1 VTTIRGPQQS
11 RSVAT
16 RARLVEAAAGALID
30 LGFAGTST
38 AAVAERAGVSQGAL
52 FKHFPSKAD
61 LLAACVEAV
70 LAGYVEDFRA
80 GVIPAAT
87 GAAPHQRIRPAVAAL
102 WSIFRKPG
110 MHAVFEIYVAART
123 DPALASR
130 LGPIL
135 ERHRATILAEA
146 HRLLPELAAVPA
158 DITIAVD
165 AVVYAMQGVAL
176 GLFAPDERADAEHL
190 AFFTRLAEHELDRA
204 LVAALHRKR

>member
-1 VTTIRGPQQS
+1 MVRGPQQS

-30 LGFAGTST
+30 AGYAGAST
-38 AAVAERAGVSQGAL
+38 AVVAERAGVSQGAL
-52 FKHFPSKAD
+52 FKHFATKAD
-61 LLAACVEAV
+61 LLAASVEAL

-80 GVIPAAT
+80 GVGRLAT
-87 GAAPHQRIRPAVAAL
+87 GAPHQRIRPAVAAL

-135 ERHRATILAEA
+135 ERHRAAILAEA

-158 DITIAVD
+158 DITVAVD

-204 LVAALHRKR
+204 LVAATHPRNR